1 MGVYFLAMYG
11 LLAYGSRQSAAA
23 SRSSLGENRDELASS
38 DVTELNDRSRRA
50 A

>member
-11 LLAYGSRQSAAA
+11 LLAHGS
-23 SRSSLGENRDELASS
+23 RDELASS